1 MPDNP
6 TGLKFIARALYS
18 RNYRLFFAGQGVSL
32 IGTWMQRIALGWL
45 VYRLTHSAF
54 LLGMVGFAGQIPI
67 LLLSPIAGVLADRWN
82 RRRLIIVTQ
91 ILSMLQAFVLTF
103 LILSHTIAIW
113 HIIFLSIFLG
123 IVNSFDTPVRQAFVV
138 EMIEKKEDL
147 GNAIALNSSIFN
159 GARLLGPSIA
169 GILIAAVGEGICF
182 LFNGISY
189 IAVIFALI
197 AMRIKP
203 QKKPAREAHILH
215 GLKEGFM
222 HSFGFAPIR
231 SILLLL
237 GLVSLVGM
245 PYTVL
250 MPIFAKDILHG
261 GPRTL
266 GFLMGAAGVGALVG
280 ALYLASRKSPKG
292 LEKIIALST
301 TIFGVGLIVF
311 SSSRQIWLSLP
322 LMSLTG
328 FGMMVQMASSN
339 TILQTI
345 ADDDKRGRV
354 MSFYTMSFLGTAPFG
369 SLLAGGL
376 AGKIGTPQTLLL
388 GGIFCILGA
397 FLFTRQL
404 STLRETIGQAYT
416 KKDAV
421 LEVRRGI
428 QGATELTTPPKD

>member
-45 VYRLTHSAF
+45 VYRLTGSAF

-67 LLLSPIAGVLADRWN
+67 FLLSPIAGVLADRWN

-91 ILSMLQAFVLTF
+91 ILSMLQAFVLAF
-103 LILSHTIAIW
+103 LILTHTIAIW
-113 HIIFLSIFLG
+113 HIILLSIFLG
-123 IVNSFDTPVRQAFVV
+123 IVNAFDTPVRQAFVV

-159 GARLLGPSIA
+159 CARLLGPSIA

-182 LFNGISY
+182 LLNGISY

-203 QKKPAREAHILH
+203 QKKPIRQTHVLH
-215 GLKEGFM
+215 GLKEGFAY
-222 HSFGFAPIR
+222 SFGFAPIR

-266 GFLMGAAGVGALVG
+266 GFLMGATGVGALVG
-280 ALYLASRKSPKG
+280 ALYLASRRSPKG

-301 TIFGVGLIVF
+301 TIFGIGLIVF
-311 SSSRQIWLSLP
+311 SSSRQVWLSLP

-345 ADDDKRGRV
+345 TDDDKRGRV

-388 GGIFCILGA
+388 GGVCCILGA

-404 STLRETIGQAYT
+404 STLRETIGQAFT
-416 KKDAV
+416 RKDAV

>member
-18 RNYRLFFAGQGVSL
+18 RNYRLNFAGQGISL
-32 IGTWMQRIALGWL
+32 IGTWMQRIAIGWL
-45 VYRLTHSAF
+45 VYRLTHSVF

-67 LLLSPIAGVLADRWN
+67 LLLSPIAGVLADRWD

-147 GNAIALNSSIFN
+147 GNAIALNSSVFN

-182 LFNGISY
+182 LLNGISY
-189 IAVIFALI
+189 IAVIFALM
-197 AMRIKP
+197 AMKITSRKMPIRKTHVL
-203 QKKPAREAHILH
+203 QE
-215 GLKEGFM
+215 LKEGFTY
-222 HSFGFAPIR
+222 SFSFTPVR

-245 PYTVL
+245 PYAIL
-250 MPIFAKDILHG
+250 MPVFAKDILHG
-261 GPRTL
+261 GPHTL
-266 GFLMGAAGVGALVG
+266 GFLMGATGVGALVG
-280 ALYLASRKSPKG
+280 AFYLASRKSAKG

-301 TIFGVGLIVF
+301 TIFGIGLVIF
-311 SSSRQIWLSLP
+311 SSSRVIWLSLP

-376 AGKIGTPQTLLL
+376 ASKIGTPQTLLL
-388 GGIFCILGA
+388 GGACCVLGS
-397 FLFTRQL
+397 FLFAKQL
-404 STLRETIGQAYT
+404 PTLKEAIGQAYAG
-416 KKDAV
+416 KDTVSEIRTA
-421 LEVRRGI
+421 I